1 MSRSLLPATLR
12 MALRLATLKRLQF
25 QVRQAIVAAPI
36 ILPIQPAGVRLPAL
50 LAAFGMDRKLIERRD
65 PGSPSIA
72 LSPSSRRPAHI
83 TLLAPKRRVLRQRR
97 NVMGGIANAI
107 GPNTGDAA
115 LAVGLTG
122 IALESALAAKV
133 DHLSKLVH
141 ILWKEAERLEQIVQ
155 VIPEGLRIKSG
166 ASEVLVL
173 KNGGIMINGLRVLVQ
188 TPGKSEF
195 YY

>member
-1 MSRSLLPATLR
+1 
-12 MALRLATLKRLQF
+12 
-25 QVRQAIVAAPI
+25 
-36 ILPIQPAGVRLPAL
+36 
-50 LAAFGMDRKLIERRD
+50 
-65 PGSPSIA
+65 
-72 LSPSSRRPAHI
+72 
-83 TLLAPKRRVLRQRR
+83 
-97 NVMGGIANAI
+97 MGGIGNAI
-107 GPNTGDAA
+107 GPNSGDAG
-115 LAVGLTG
+115 LAVGLAG
-122 IALESALAAKV
+122 LALETALAAKV
-133 DHLSKLVH
+133 DHLTKLVH

>member
-1 MSRSLLPATLR
+1 
-12 MALRLATLKRLQF
+12 
-25 QVRQAIVAAPI
+25 
-36 ILPIQPAGVRLPAL
+36 
-50 LAAFGMDRKLIERRD
+50 
-65 PGSPSIA
+65 
-72 LSPSSRRPAHI
+72 
-83 TLLAPKRRVLRQRR
+83 
-97 NVMGGIANAI
+97 MGGIANAI
-107 GPNTGDAA
+107 SPNTADAA

-133 DHLSKLVH
+133 DHLTKLVH

>member
-1 MSRSLLPATLR
+1 
-12 MALRLATLKRLQF
+12 
-25 QVRQAIVAAPI
+25 
-36 ILPIQPAGVRLPAL
+36 
-50 LAAFGMDRKLIERRD
+50 
-65 PGSPSIA
+65 
-72 LSPSSRRPAHI
+72 
-83 TLLAPKRRVLRQRR
+83 
-97 NVMGGIANAI
+97 MGGIANTI

-122 IALESALAAKV
+122 LALETALAAKV

-173 KNGGIMINGLRVLVQ
+173 KNGGIMINGLRILVQ

>member
-1 MSRSLLPATLR
+1 
-12 MALRLATLKRLQF
+12 
-25 QVRQAIVAAPI
+25 
-36 ILPIQPAGVRLPAL
+36 
-50 LAAFGMDRKLIERRD
+50 
-65 PGSPSIA
+65 
-72 LSPSSRRPAHI
+72 
-83 TLLAPKRRVLRQRR
+83 
-97 NVMGGIANAI
+97 MGGIGNAI

-122 IALESALAAKV
+122 LALETALAAKV